1 MIITG
6 APMPPPQPYQRSILQ
21 NQGRTDI
28 DLSRVF
34 DRKIW
39 IPHLWRFYYN
49 FGWYHSG
56 NAFKCQIRTT
66 SGNTNSFDKKN
77 INTRPSLFT
86 SVWKD
91 HFKCQR
97 KSIATEKDGKWPL
110 DFMNISSNFVLL
122 SSKPWYC
129 EKQLLKWRPAENL
142 TGTFFPSAVT

>member
-1 MIITG
+1 MSHYITLHYKVR
-6 APMPPPQPYQRSILQ
+6 PRSYRSHLQRRPW
-21 NQGRTDI
+21 N
-28 DLSRVF
+28 LSGIF
-34 DRKIW
+34 DRMIW
-39 IPHLWRFYYN
+39 ILHLWRFYYS

-56 NAFKCQIRTT
+56 NAFKCQITTT

-110 DFMNISSNFVLL
+110 GFMNISSNCVLM
-122 SSKPWYC
+122 SSYPWYC

-142 TGTFFPSAVT
+142 TGSSFLSAVI